1 MSSIASFIVDEFNSV
16 SNKKDN
22 IFVTMSLKDHN
33 STQLDLAIN
42 EMSLLDEETIY
53 IRGVGGDE
61 KQPYRMIIR
70 SDIISQFVMYNL

>member
-16 SNKKDN
+16 SNKKEN
-22 IFVTMSLKDHN
+22 ILVTILLKDHN
-33 STQLDLAIN
+33 SMQLDLAIN

-70 SDIISQFVMYNL
+70 SDVINQFVMYNL